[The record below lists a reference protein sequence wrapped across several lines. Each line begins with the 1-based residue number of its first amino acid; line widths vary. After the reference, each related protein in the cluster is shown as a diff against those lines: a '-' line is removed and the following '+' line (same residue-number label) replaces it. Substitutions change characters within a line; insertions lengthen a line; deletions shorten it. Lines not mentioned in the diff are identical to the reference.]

1 MEIKITFEGMPHSQA
16 LEKVATEKILKIK
29 ELISDPE
36 WKTPR
41 FVELWLKANNQH
53 KHHLAKLHLKT
64 PDFDLNSES
73 EDTDM
78 YLAVDNTV
86 NKMITLV
93 RKEKNKI
100 KDLRKNGSS
109 EKRDFSKDKYNL

>member
-1 MEIKITFEGMPHSQA
+1 MEIKITFEGMPHSDA

-64 PDFDLNSES
+64 PDFDLNSHDES
-73 EDTDM
+73 SDM
-78 YLAVDNTV
+78 YLSVDNAVT
-86 NKMITLV
+86 KMMSLV

-100 KDLRKNGSS
+100 KDLRKKASS
-109 EKRDFSKDKYNL
+109 DKQDFSKDKYNL